1 MQCGSYDTANACINE
16 FATLAERAGAV
27 FWKVGAN
34 LSRACVLVHI
44 GNNVEAAPMLSS
56 NLAVFRSMGTKMLVP
71 FWLPY
76 LSRAQAHVNQFDLAW
91 QAINEAQ
98 TIVQTS
104 GERWFE
110 AEVIRGAGEISLLQ
124 PQPDA
129 AKAEACFERALEVAR
144 QQEAKSW
151 ELRAAMSLAR
161 LWRDQGKP
169 QQARELLA
177 PVYGWFTEGFD
188 TLDLKEARAL
198 LDELNA

>member
-1 MQCGSYDTANACINE
+1 M
-16 FATLAERAGAV
+16 

-34 LSRACVLVHI
+34 LSRACILVHI

-151 ELRAAMSLAR
+151 ELRAAMSMAR

-177 PVYGWFTEGFD
+177 PVYGWFSEGFD
-188 TLDLKEARAL
+188 TLDLKEAKAL
-198 LDELNA
+198 LDELAA